1 MGTPANKGKPMSAQ
15 QRAKLKAQWT
25 PERRRQASEEA
36 RRRQSGSP
44 PSKNSGDSS
53 ASLPPSLPPTARA
66 AAPEEESRVESLL
79 EKLLSRT
86 TTEEKA
92 EKKTAIRE
100 LPDEDADREAA
111 LKPARFPARVP
122 VIAFDE
128 TFKSFGL
135 AELSPQ
141 EREEGVNAFSVLF
154 WQWGLYRDGRVL
166 VVLWLFAVMVP
177 RMATAVRKRWFE
189 KKANATLPPPT
200 TQPRSE

>member
-1 MGTPANKGKPMSAQ
+1 MATPANKGKPMSQQ
-15 QRAKLKAQWT
+15 QRQKLKAHWT
-25 PERRRQASEEA
+25 EERKAAAREA
-36 RRRQSGSP
+36 AKKRQSGSP
-44 PSKNSGDSS
+44 PSRNSGGSS

-79 EKLLSRT
+79 EKLLSRMT
-86 TTEEKA
+86 KEEKE

-128 TFKSFGL
+128 TFRSFGL

-141 EREEGVNAFSVLF
+141 EREEGINAFSVLF

-177 RMATAVRKRWFE
+177 RMATAIRKRWFE
-189 KKANATLPPPT
+189 KKVNATLPPPT

>member
-1 MGTPANKGKPMSAQ
+1 MATPANKGKPMSQQ
-15 QRAKLKAQWT
+15 QRAKLQRHWT
-25 PERRRQASEEA
+25 PERKAAASEA
-36 RRRQSGSP
+36 AKKRLSASP
-44 PSKNSGDSS
+44 PSKSSGSSS

-66 AAPEEESRVESLL
+66 EPEETSRVESLL

-86 TTEEKA
+86 TKETEKE
-92 EKKTAIRE
+92 KTAPLRE

-128 TFKSFGL
+128 TFRSFGL

-166 VVLWLFAVMVP
+166 VVLWLFAVLVP
-177 RMATAVRKRWFE
+177 RMATAIRKRWFE
-189 KKANATLPPPT
+189 KKTSATLPPPT

>member
-1 MGTPANKGKPMSAQ
+1 MATPANKGKPMSAQ
-15 QRAKLKAQWT
+15 QRAKLQRHWT
-25 PERRRQASEEA
+25 PERKAAASEA
-36 RRRQSGSP
+36 AKRRLSASL
-44 PSKNSGDSS
+44 PSKNSASSS

-66 AAPEEESRVESLL
+66 EPEESSRVESLL

-86 TTEEKA
+86 TTTEK
-92 EKKTAIRE
+92 EKEKEKPLRE

-128 TFKSFGL
+128 TFRSFGL

-166 VVLWLFAVMVP
+166 VVLWLFAVLVP
-177 RMATAVRKRWFE
+177 RMATAIRKRWFE
-189 KKANATLPPPT
+189 KKTSATLPPPT